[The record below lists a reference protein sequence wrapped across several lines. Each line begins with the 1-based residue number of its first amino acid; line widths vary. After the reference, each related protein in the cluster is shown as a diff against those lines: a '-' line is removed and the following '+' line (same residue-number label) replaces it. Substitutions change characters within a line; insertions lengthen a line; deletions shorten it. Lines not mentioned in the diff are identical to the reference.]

1 MNAVTNKVVTIL
13 GGMAILGELLP
24 AEPTLAG
31 ARLVGFVTILAGT
44 VVLAR
49 FGGEQVATE
58 IEEASLAHS

>member
-1 MNAVTNKVVTIL
+1 
-13 GGMAILGELLP
+13 MAILGELLP